1 MQTSPE
7 ILAKFLLLPL
17 CKTQYYRWTAT
28 KKERSLVC
36 IYNNSQALA
45 SLWFAETRIAEFYE
59 AIDQP

>member
-17 CKTQYYRWTAT
+17 RKTHYYCWTTT

-36 IYNNSQALA
+36 IYNSQALA
-45 SLWFAETRIAEFYE
+45 SLWLAETRIAEFYE